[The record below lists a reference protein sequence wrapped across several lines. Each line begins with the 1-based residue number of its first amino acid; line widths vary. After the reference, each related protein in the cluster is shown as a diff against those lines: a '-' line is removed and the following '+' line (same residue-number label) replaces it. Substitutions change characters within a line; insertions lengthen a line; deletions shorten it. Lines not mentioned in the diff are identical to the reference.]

1 MALAILARRR
11 AAAAVLRRPQAAA
24 GAAVSAWRAY
34 AAAGEESDVVVVG
47 GGPAGATAAT
57 DLARAGRRVL
67 LLDKP
72 GRIKPCGGAIPPRL
86 IRDFAI
92 PDSLLVAKIRSA
104 RMVSPGDRRV
114 DMPIGDGFVG
124 MVDREHFDPWLR
136 NRAVLAGAD
145 LRAATFE
152 RIVRDAEGVATVH
165 YRQDATA
172 RQARARLVIGADG
185 ASSPVGRAEI
195 PGHAAMKQV
204 FAYHEIVRVPAPDAP
219 GGDAVD
225 AARCDVYYQ
234 GRHSPDFYSWIFPH
248 GDTASIG
255 TGSAKKGFSLRSS
268 IRALRVATGLD
279 GAETI
284 RREGA
289 PLPLKP
295 LKRWDNGRDVL
306 LAGDAAGVVAPA
318 SGEGIY
324 YAMLGGQ
331 LSAEAAKSFLATGD
345 VRALAG
351 ARKQFMK
358 LHGRVFW
365 ILGMMQWVWYRSD
378 GLRER
383 FVSICRDK
391 DVQQL
396 TWESYMNKE
405 LVRKKPMAHVK
416 IFFKDMAHLFRWV
429 SP

>member
-1 MALAILARRR
+1 MARLQGDA
-11 AAAAVLRRPQAAA
+11 
-24 GAAVSAWRAY
+24 SY
-34 AAAGEESDVVVVG
+34 DVVVVG

-57 DLARAGRRVL
+57 ELARAGHAVL

-104 RMVSPGDRRV
+104 RMVAPSGKAV
-114 DMPIGDGFVG
+114 DMPVGEGFVG
-124 MVDREHFDPWLR
+124 MVDRQHFDPWLR
-136 NRAVLAGAD
+136 ARAQQAGAD
-145 LRAATFE
+145 LREAAFDKIT
-152 RIVRDAEGVATVH
+152 RPDDGLPLVH
-165 YRQDATA
+165 FTTGKGEVQA
-172 RQARARLVIGADG
+172 RHAVRARLVIGADG
-185 ASSPVGRAEI
+185 ACSPVGRAEV
-195 PGHAAMKQV
+195 PGHDRMKQV
-204 FAYHEIVRVPAPDAP
+204 FAYHEIVRVPAADAP
-219 GGDAVD
+219 GGGAVD
-225 AARCDVYYQ
+225 GARCDVYYQ

-248 GDTASIG
+248 GETASIG

-345 VRALAG
+345 VRTLTLA
-351 ARKQFMK
+351 RRRFMK

-396 TWESYMNKE
+396 TWDSYMNKE
-405 LVRKKPMAHVK
+405 LVRAKPAAHAR
-416 IFFKDMAHLFRWV
+416 IFFKDLAHLFRWV

>member
-1 MALAILARRR
+1 MSELDQNAAR
-11 AAAAVLRRPQAAA
+11 VD
-24 GAAVSAWRAY
+24 
-34 AAAGEESDVVVVG
+34 GEDIYDVVVVG

-92 PDSLLVAKIRSA
+92 PESLLVAKIRSA
-104 RMVSPGDRRV
+104 RMIAPSGKHV
-114 DMPIGDGFVG
+114 DMPVGEGFVG

-136 NRAVLAGAD
+136 ERARLAGAD
-145 LRAATFE
+145 LREAAYE
-152 RIVRDAEGVATVH
+152 RLSRDGDGFVSVH
-165 YRQDATA
+165 FTTGKGDGRQDHAVC
-172 RQARARLVIGADG
+172 ARLVLGADG
-185 ASSPVGRAEI
+185 ACSPVGRAEV

-204 FAYHEIVRVPAPDAP
+204 FAYHEIVRMPEP
-219 GGDAVD
+219 GAAGAGAVEG
-225 AARCDVYYQ
+225 ARCDVYYQ
-234 GRHSPDFYSWIFPH
+234 GRHSPDFYSWVFPH
-248 GDTASIG
+248 GDSLSIG
-255 TGSAKKGFSLRSS
+255 TGSARKGFSLRTS
-268 IRALRVATGLD
+268 IRDLRAATGLD
-279 GAETI
+279 GAETL

-295 LKRWDNGRDVL
+295 LRRWDNGRDVL

-324 YAMLGGQ
+324 YAMLGGR
-331 LSAEAAKSFLATGD
+331 LSAEAAENFLATGD
-345 VRALAG
+345 ARALKL
-351 ARKQFMK
+351 ARRRFMK

-383 FVSICRDK
+383 FVAICRDK

-396 TWESYMNKE
+396 TWDAYMNKE
-405 LVRKKPMAHVK
+405 LVRAKPAAHVK
-416 IFFKDMAHLFRWV
+416 IFFKDLAHLFRWV